1 MTYGSG
7 PIRQVNFDDDDDDD
21 DAPIYAATNEYGSG
35 PGYRGGR
42 YGSSGIL
49 HPRIEAYQRRL
60 DEHSDMVAYADGK
73 IAELEEEAERSAFLA
88 DAAAIAAMV
97 ALRNR

>member
-7 PIRQVNFDDDDDDD
+7 PTRQVNFDDDDDDD
-21 DAPIYAATNEYGSG
+21 VPIYGATNDYGSG
-35 PGYRGGR
+35 PEYRGCR
-42 YGSSGIL
+42 YGSRGIL

-60 DEHSDMVAYADGK
+60 DEHSDMVAYADGR

-88 DAAAIAAMV
+88 DAAAIAARV
-97 ALRNR
+97 ALGNR